1 MDGSGTTGNPVFDL
15 AVVVLLILIG
25 GFFAASEIA
34 LITVRRSRLTQLAD
48 EGNNAARTARRL
60 TEDPSRFLAT
70 IQIAITFL
78 GFLAGAIGASAFSGY
93 LAALIDDIPIPLI
106 QNAADEIAFVIVTL
120 VIALASIVVGELVP
134 KTMALNFPERLAL
147 FVARPIAW
155 LQVVVGPIVW
165 FVSRL
170 STFLVR
176 LLGGREKPQGG
187 YLSTEE
193 LKLLVETGSEEGSIE
208 EEEKEMI
215 HGVIELGDKQVHE
228 VMVPR
233 IGIRA
238 VNIQDPIDEVLDM
251 VVRAG
256 HSRVPVFED
265 NLDNIVGI
273 LYAKDLLPYLKQSA
287 GGNGAI
293 DIREIVRQ
301 PVYVPESK
309 PVDDLL
315 HEMQAAKRHMAIVVD
330 EYGGTAGLVTMEDVV
345 EEIVGEIQDEYD
357 SEESSVEEVST
368 DGEIAFRLDGRVS
381 MDDLR
386 DLFDLSD
393 EDEPDEDA
401 YDTVGGFVVHR
412 VGRIPL
418 PGAEIPFRDDVRMRV
433 EAAEPRRVSRVVA
446 SRPRREDER
455 EPDEEQEGPTTVRRP
470 VLTCFLAIAVAGCS
484 VNELVA
490 TTEEC
495 PAALSLAAWR
505 RMEWPWWSRP
515 SSASSLFAGRRDT
528 SLSKVRNF
536 GYAISP
542 ARSSL
547 PRATRSTLAAGL
559 PRGRTVHR
567 VRLCEHRSALGDVS
581 PRSPSGRALRGRA
594 CPRGGMAGPRCGE
607 ARCRDTGEPR
617 TQRARGPRSPRG
629 WRALRSPGRR

>member
-1 MDGSGTTGNPVFDL
+1 MDGSSTTGNPVFDL
-15 AVVVLLILIG
+15 GVVVLLILIG

-48 EGNNAARTARRL
+48 EGNGAARTARRL

-93 LAALIDDIPIPLI
+93 LAELINDIPLAFIRD
-106 QNAADEIAFVIVTL
+106 AADEIAFVIVTL

-147 FVARPIAW
+147 IVARPIAW
-155 LQVVVGPIVW
+155 LQAVVSPVVW
-165 FVSRL
+165 LVSRL
-170 STFLVR
+170 SSVLVR
-176 LLGGREKPQGG
+176 LLGGRERPQGG

-193 LKLLVETGSEEGSIE
+193 LKILVETGSEEGSIE

-215 HGVIELGDKQVHE
+215 HGVIELGDKRVHE

-238 VNIQDPIDEVLDM
+238 VNLHDPIDEVLDM

-265 NLDNIVGI
+265 SLDNIVGI
-273 LYAKDLLPYLKQSA
+273 LYAKDLLPYLKAST

-293 DIREIVRQ
+293 DIREIVRP
-301 PVYVPESK
+301 PVYVPDSK

-357 SEESSVEEVST
+357 TEESSIEDVST
-368 DGEIAFRLDGRVS
+368 DGELAFRLDGRVS

-393 EDEPDEDA
+393 DDEPDEEA

-418 PGAEIPFRDDVRMRV
+418 PGAELPFRDDIVIRV
-433 EAAEPRRVSRVVA
+433 EAADSRRVSRVLA
-446 SRPRREDER
+446 SRARREGEREREDE
-455 EPDEEQEGPTTVRRP
+455 
-470 VLTCFLAIAVAGCS
+470 
-484 VNELVA
+484 A
-490 TTEEC
+490 TETE
-495 PAALSLAAWR
+495 
-505 RMEWPWWSRP
+505 
-515 SSASSLFAGRRDT
+515 
-528 SLSKVRNF
+528 
-536 GYAISP
+536 
-542 ARSSL
+542 
-547 PRATRSTLAAGL
+547 
-559 PRGRTVHR
+559 
-567 VRLCEHRSALGDVS
+567 
-581 PRSPSGRALRGRA
+581 
-594 CPRGGMAGPRCGE
+594 
-607 ARCRDTGEPR
+607 
-617 TQRARGPRSPRG
+617 
-629 WRALRSPGRR
+629 

>member
-1 MDGSGTTGNPVFDL
+1 MDGSSTTGNPVFDL

-34 LITVRRSRLTQLAD
+34 LITVRRSRLSQLAD
-48 EGNNAARTARRL
+48 EGNRAARTARGL
-60 TEDPSRFLAT
+60 VEDPSRFLAT

-93 LAALIDDIPIPLI
+93 LAELIDDIPLPFI

-120 VIALASIVVGELVP
+120 VIALASIVIGELVP

-147 FVARPIAW
+147 LVARPIAW

-165 FVSRL
+165 LVSRI

-176 LLGGREKPQGG
+176 LLGGTERPQGG

-193 LKLLVETGSEEGSIE
+193 LKLLVETGSEQGGIE

-215 HGVIELGDKQVHE
+215 HGVIELGDKRVHE

-238 VNIQDPIDEVLDM
+238 VNLTDSFDEVLDTI
-251 VVRAG
+251 VRAG
-256 HSRVPVFED
+256 HSRLPVFED
-265 NLDNIVGI
+265 SLDNIVGI
-273 LYAKDLLPYLKQSA
+273 LYAKDLLPYLKASV

-293 DIREIVRQ
+293 DIRDIVRQ

-315 HEMQAAKRHMAIVVD
+315 HEMQAAKRHIAIVVD

-357 SEESSVEEVST
+357 SEESSVEDVST
-368 DGEIAFRLDGRVS
+368 DEMVAFRLDGMVS

-393 EDEPDEDA
+393 EDEPDEEA
-401 YDTVGGFVVHR
+401 YDTIGGFIIHR

-418 PGAEIPFRDDVRMRV
+418 PGTEIPFRDDVVIRV
-433 EAAEPRRVSRVVA
+433 EASEPRRVGRVLA
-446 SRPRREDER
+446 SRPRRKDER
-455 EPDEEQEGPTTVRRP
+455 EDEEPAE
-470 VLTCFLAIAVAGCS
+470 AG
-484 VNELVA
+484 
-490 TTEEC
+490 
-495 PAALSLAAWR
+495 
-505 RMEWPWWSRP
+505 
-515 SSASSLFAGRRDT
+515 
-528 SLSKVRNF
+528 
-536 GYAISP
+536 
-542 ARSSL
+542 
-547 PRATRSTLAAGL
+547 
-559 PRGRTVHR
+559 
-567 VRLCEHRSALGDVS
+567 
-581 PRSPSGRALRGRA
+581 
-594 CPRGGMAGPRCGE
+594 
-607 ARCRDTGEPR
+607 
-617 TQRARGPRSPRG
+617 
-629 WRALRSPGRR
+629 